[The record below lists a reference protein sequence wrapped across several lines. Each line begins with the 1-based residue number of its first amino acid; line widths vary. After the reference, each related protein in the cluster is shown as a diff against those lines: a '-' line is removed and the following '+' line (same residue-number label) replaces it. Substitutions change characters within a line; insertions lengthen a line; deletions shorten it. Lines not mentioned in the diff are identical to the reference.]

1 MYAQIYK
8 WLSYTEENIN
18 DARDN
23 LTILQNQIDDM
34 RDNLNTNGLTLTQLE
49 KIKRVQ
55 MSIDCIKY
63 MYKLDHLQ

>member
-8 WLSYTEENIN
+8 WLCYTEEDISDAKDNI
-18 DARDN
+18 
-23 LTILQNQIDDM
+23 TILQNQIDDM

-49 KIKRVQ
+49 KIKRVK

-63 MYKLDHLQ
+63 MYCLDHL